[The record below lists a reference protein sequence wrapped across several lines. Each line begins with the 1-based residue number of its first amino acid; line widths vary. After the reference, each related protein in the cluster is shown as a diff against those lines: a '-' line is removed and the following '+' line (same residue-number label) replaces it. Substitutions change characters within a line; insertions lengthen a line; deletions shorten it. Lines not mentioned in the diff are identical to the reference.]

1 MAYSLHKLATIMKDT
16 QNQITATDQDT
27 PAAEDKGLD
36 PVLGSGFEEEQPE
49 TDFDERI

>member
-1 MAYSLHKLATIMKDT
+1 MYKLDT
-16 QNQITATDQDT
+16 TMEDTANQILASDHDT
-27 PAAEDKGLD
+27 PTEQEDLD

>member
-1 MAYSLHKLATIMKDT
+1 MGDNP
-16 QNQITATDQDT
+16 NQIPVNDHDT
-27 PAAEDKGLD
+27 SAEEDKGLD

>member
-1 MAYSLHKLATIMKDT
+1 MEDT
-16 QNQITATDQDT
+16 TNQIRTTDRDT
-27 PAAEDKGLD
+27 PAEEDKGLD

>member
-1 MAYSLHKLATIMKDT
+1 MEDT
-16 QNQITATDQDT
+16 TNQIPASDHDT
-27 PAAEDKGLD
+27 PAVVEQGLD